1 MSNKIFYQD
10 KYLKYKKKYL
20 ELKNQYGGNFDC
32 KKNLFK
38 LRNDEIC
45 EENSMG
51 TFLDMQS
58 CITSERCNNKWK
70 NANSLINNI
79 ITNPFFKFDT
89 LKDAVKFKNSNKNTK
104 DNLVTIY
111 LNELIIYNIN
121 EYTALNNFETI
132 YVENVIIQPRE
143 FFNINFSTFFEKVQN
158 IHKLTIDKSF
168 GPPIELN
175 SLPQSLTHLTLSG
188 DFNQQIGLNILPQT
202 LTHLTLSG
210 DFNQPIGL
218 NILPQTLTHLTFG
231 GNFNQQIGLNV
242 LPPYLTHLTLYNY
255 NYSLVINIE
264 GSIKSILPQSLISL
278 YLNTDQPIDQGT
290 FLNIQSLTYLTLGDN
305 FDHSLA
311 QDVLPQS
318 LTHLTFGQSFN
329 QPIGLN
335 VLPQSLTHL
344 TFGNSFNE
352 ALAQGVLPQSLTH
365 LTFGHG
371 FNHSIDQGSLPSNL
385 IFLSFDPDFDN
396 KNFCHKQ
403 GRDTYAHY
411 VDGIHMISSYDGFN
425 QEIGENVLPTS
436 LTHLI
441 FSFNFDKPLGN
452 SLRRLENL
460 TNLAFG
466 CKFNKSIEIGEL
478 PINLTHLILGKNY
491 EPAYNESVWENDQ
504 WSENQIERHYEYSL
518 WCFNQPIKVGVL
530 PQSLTHLTFSV
541 KFNQEI
547 DANVLPRNLSYLTFG
562 SNFNKPIRSNV
573 LPQTL
578 THLMFGNCFNQ
589 QIEEN
594 LLPQSLTNLVFSS
607 EFNKPIR
614 INVLPQNLTHLV
626 FGNKFNHKIRQNVI
640 PQSLKYLI
648 FSNDSIYNHELNTE
662 ILSNNLTHLYL
673 GQYFNEPII
682 LPQSLTHLVICN
694 KEHDQLN
701 LLNNKFSFKN
711 EFNEFN
717 EYKYCFREEPNN

>member
-1 MSNKIFYQD
+1 MSNKTYKD

-51 TFLDMQS
+51 PFLDMQS

-79 ITNPFFKFDT
+79 ISNPFFKFDT

-111 LNELIIYNIN
+111 LNELIINNIN

-132 YVENVIIQPRE
+132 YVENVRIWPRGIP
-143 FFNINFSTFFEKVQN
+143 NINFSTFFEKVQN
-158 IHKLTIDKSF
+158 IHKLTIEHDE
-168 GPPIELN
+168 PPIVIN
-175 SLPQSLTHLTLSG
+175 SLPQTLTHLIL
-188 DFNQQIGLNILPQT
+188 IGGWIPGYLPILPQT
-202 LTHLTLSG
+202 LTHLIL
-210 DFNQPIGL
+210 IGGWIPGYL
-218 NILPQTLTHLTFG
+218 PILPQTLTHLILS
-231 GNFNQQIGLNV
+231 GNFNQPIENFLPQYLTHLTLGREFSHRIGLNE
-242 LPPYLTHLTLYNY
+242 LPPYLTHLTLYKY
-255 NYSLVINIE
+255 NHSLVINIE

-278 YLNTDQPIDQGT
+278 YLNSNQPIAQGT
-290 FLNIQSLTYLTLGDN
+290 FLNMQSLTHLTLGDN
-305 FDHSLA
+305 FNHSLA
-311 QDVLPQS
+311 QGVLPQS
-318 LTHLTFGQSFN
+318 LTHL
-329 QPIGLN
+329 I
-335 VLPQSLTHL
+335 
-344 TFGNSFNE
+344 FGNSFNK

-365 LTFGHG
+365 LTFGHS
-371 FNHSIDQGSLPSNL
+371 FNHSIDQGLLPSNL

-411 VDGIHMISSYDGFN
+411 VGGIHRIRSYRGFN

-441 FSFNFDKPLGN
+441 FSFKFDKPLGN

-466 CKFNKSIEIGEL
+466 CMFNKSIEIDEL

-491 EPAYNESVWENDQ
+491 EPAYNESVWDYEND
-504 WSENQIERHYEYSL
+504 IERHYEYSL

-547 DANVLPRNLSYLTFG
+547 DSNVLPRNLSYLTFG
-562 SNFNKPIRSNV
+562 SNFNKPIRRSV
-573 LPQTL
+573 LPQNL
-578 THLMFGNCFNQ
+578 TDLTFGNCFNQ

-594 LLPQSLTNLVFSS
+594 VLPQNLTNLVFSS
-607 EFNKPIR
+607 EFNKLIR
-614 INVLPQNLTHLV
+614 ENVLPPNLTRLV

-648 FSNDSIYNHELNTE
+648 FSNNSIYNHELNTN

-673 GQYFNEPII
+673 GRYFNEPIT

-701 LLNNKFSFKN
+701 LLNNKLSFKN
-711 EFNEFN
+711 KFDKFN
-717 EYKYCFREEPNN
+717 EYKYCFRESNNYFEYEEEDQ